1 VEWFWLILALLLGI
15 TAGWLFVGRSRRR
28 EGVQGAPATGTSGV
42 TAPPTAGPD
51 PSAVEQPATAV
62 AAPSPA
68 AADATVEPDETAAPE
83 ETVEPAVTTSTQA
96 VTDSTP
102 GPAATAEPT
111 VPALTEPETVSTPIE
126 ATPAEATPAEAT
138 PAEATPA
145 EEVATTPEAPVA
157 TPAPVEPAATPASA
171 EPIATTDTAEP
182 VATPAPAEP
191 VAAPA
196 PTEPVATTDT
206 AGDDLRRIEGIGPK
220 MAAALQAAGITG
232 FRQLAEASEDDLRQA
247 LRAAGVR
254 MTKSLPTWPQQAKI
268 LAGDPVAA
276 AVFTAPSAGDAAI
289 D

>member
-1 VEWFWLILALLLGI
+1 MEWFWLILALLLGI

-111 VPALTEPETVSTPIE
+111 VPALTEPETVSTPI
-126 ATPAEATPAEAT
+126 EATPAEAT

-276 AVFTAPSAGDAAI
+276 AVFTAPSAGDAAT

>member
-1 VEWFWLILALLLGI
+1 MEWFWLILALLLGI

-111 VPALTEPETVSTPIE
+111 VPALTEPETVSTPI
-126 ATPAEATPAEAT
+126 EATPAEAT